1 MSRPISTTRRRMNRT
16 ERRAQ
21 LLQAAQESFVHKGYH
36 ATAMDDIAERA
47 GVSKP
52 VLYQHFASKQD
63 LYLGLVDLQADRLVA
78 LVRAALD
85 STSDNA
91 ERVAACVG
99 AYFEF
104 VDHDPG
110 YRLIFD
116 SDQSSDP
123 EVRSRLTR
131 VVEACAGA
139 VAGTIQ
145 EDTGLPGEQAALLGT
160 ACIGLAQSCAERWVA
175 EGRPVAREQAADLV
189 AQVAWRG
196 LGAMPLIRAEGSA
209 G

>member
-1 MSRPISTTRRRMNRT
+1 LSRT

-21 LLQAAQESFVHKGYH
+21 LLQAAREAFVDTGYH

-52 VLYQHFASKQD
+52 VLYQHFSSKQD
-63 LYLGLVDLQADRLVA
+63 LYLGLVDQQADRLVDLVETA
-78 LVRAALD
+78 LGS
-85 STSDNA
+85 STDNA
-91 ERVAACVG
+91 ERVAATVG

-104 VDHDPG
+104 VDHEDAG

-123 EVRSRLTR
+123 AVRERLTR
-131 VVEACAGA
+131 CVEACAGA
-139 VAGTIQ
+139 LASTIRA
-145 EDTGLPGEQAALLGT
+145 DTGMPADQASLLGT
-160 ACIGLAQSCAERWVA
+160 ALTGLAQSCADQWVA
-175 EGRPVAREQAADLV
+175 SGRSVAREQAADLV

-196 LGAMPLIRAEGSA
+196 LGALPLTRTEGSDPA
-209 G
+209 GG